1 MPICNPIKRSAA
13 LLQSRYDS
21 LPPRGTDRES
31 GATQVC
37 LCLGEGICV
46 VKIHTIMAGATCVYV
61 CEWGRGGVCFIP
73 LSRAGTGSPR
83 DSERS
88 AGSAYACQGS
98 RFNLI

>member
-46 VKIHTIMAGATCVYV
+46 VKIHTIMAGVTTCVYV
-61 CEWGRGGVCFIP
+61 CEWLGGCYP
-73 LSRAGTGSPR
+73 PPSRAGTGSPQ

>member
-46 VKIHTIMAGATCVYV
+46 VKIHTIMAGATTCVYV
-61 CEWGRGGVCFIP
+61 CE
-73 LSRAGTGSPR
+73 
-83 DSERS
+83 
-88 AGSAYACQGS
+88 
-98 RFNLI
+98 

>member
-61 CEWGRGGVCFIP
+61 CDWEGGV
-73 LSRAGTGSPR
+73 LSP
-83 DSERS
+83 S
-88 AGSAYACQGS
+88 AGLELDLLGIQSDQQVALTRVRVAG
-98 RFNLI
+98 LT